1 MLYKY
6 RQIIYTFHTYKI
18 NMYKYKLHII
28 IDVNRIAKTKLW
40 EQGNPQAQKGF

>member
-18 NMYKYKLHII
+18 NMYKHKLHI
-28 IDVNRIAKTKLW
+28 NYRCKQNSKNKTLL
-40 EQGNPQAQKGF
+40 